1 MKVRT
6 VLLSVVLLVGLTGQV
21 SGKKS
26 DATAGKGTVN
36 KSTSGKVT
44 SVGKVTLTEVTSEK
58 VTPPVTSTSTT
69 RAQSTVPAA
78 EEPAQQRWWESL
90 LVDLIMLA
98 LVIFVPSVS
107 ALAFLLLRK
116 LGIKVDLQKLDSIA
130 TSAASYAEHRAKAAL
145 KSGLPPTPG
154 AQKEKWA
161 WELVDALDAKL
172 KLKDLARD
180 KLRLLI
186 LSKIPAAEAEAAV
199 AVNTYAYR
207 GETKEV

>member
-1 MKVRT
+1 VDGRGPEVTTGKVAA
-6 VLLSVVLLVGLTGQV
+6 S
-21 SGKKS
+21 K
-26 DATAGKGTVN
+26 ATP
-36 KSTSGKVT
+36 GKVT
-44 SVGKVTLTEVTSEK
+44 SVGNVTLTEVAPEK
-58 VTPPVTSTSTT
+58 VPPATSAGAT
-69 RAQSTVPAA
+69 RAQATAPVAA
-78 EEPAQQRWWESL
+78 EPAQQRWWESL

-186 LSKIPAAEAEAAV
+186 MSKIPAAEAEAAV